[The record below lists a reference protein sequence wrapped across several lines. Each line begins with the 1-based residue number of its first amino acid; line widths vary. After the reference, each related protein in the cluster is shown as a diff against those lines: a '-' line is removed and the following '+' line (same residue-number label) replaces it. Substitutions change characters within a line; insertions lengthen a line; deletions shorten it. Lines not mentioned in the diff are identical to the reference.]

1 MEVNMTSDQMNTLLR
16 NELSAVETYQQAL
29 GKGEDRLGH
38 ESEFEQLAAILND
51 HERAAARLEALI
63 RKLGGTP
70 TQESGGWG
78 AWSKI
83 VMGTAKLFGEKS
95 ALKALKEGEES
106 GLKEYHDVLQDP
118 AIRGE
123 LKTEINTFAA
133 NQIAHIGTLN
143 DLMAR
148 F

>member
-16 NELSAVETYQQAL
+16 NELSAVETYQQGL

-38 ESEFEQLAAILND
+38 ETEFEQLAGILNG
-51 HERAAARLEALI
+51 HQRAAARLETLI
-63 RKLGGTP
+63 RKLGGMP
-70 TQESGGWG
+70 TQESGAWG

-106 GLKEYHDVLQDP
+106 GLKDYQDVLQDS
-118 AIRGE
+118 AIIE
-123 LKTEINTFAA
+123 DLKTEINALAA
-133 NQIAHIGTLN
+133 NQMAHIRTL
-143 DLMAR
+143 DQLMAR